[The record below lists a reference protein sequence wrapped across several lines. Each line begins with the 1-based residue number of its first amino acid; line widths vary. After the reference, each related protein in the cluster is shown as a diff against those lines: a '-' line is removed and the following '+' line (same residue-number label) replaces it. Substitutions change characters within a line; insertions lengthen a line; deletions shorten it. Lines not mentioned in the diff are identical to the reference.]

1 MQLHWPKP
9 DYGDL
14 ATHQA
19 AFKVRNKMGQ
29 HCHCV
34 KHILVA
40 YHHFA
45 KYSSAL
51 KVLLCNWTCSSN
63 FLQRSDSI
71 SKDRQTQPRRDSS
84 QQFNASLHSSR
95 AFLLSRLNASL
106 PPSWPIFWELLIA
119 FLVFFTQFRNLLW
132 VKNVKNEYFKQSYNQ
147 SNVKTH

>member
-1 MQLHWPKP
+1 MQLLEHWPKP
-9 DYGDL
+9 DFGDL

-51 KVLLCNWTCSSN
+51 KVLLCNWPCSSN

-71 SKDRQTQPRRDSS
+71 SKDRQTQPRGSSQQETAETARDSS
-84 QQFNASLHSSR
+84 QQFNASLHPSW
-95 AFLLSRLNASL
+95 AFLLSRFNASL

-132 VKNVKNEYFKQSYNQ
+132 VKNVS
-147 SNVKTH
+147 